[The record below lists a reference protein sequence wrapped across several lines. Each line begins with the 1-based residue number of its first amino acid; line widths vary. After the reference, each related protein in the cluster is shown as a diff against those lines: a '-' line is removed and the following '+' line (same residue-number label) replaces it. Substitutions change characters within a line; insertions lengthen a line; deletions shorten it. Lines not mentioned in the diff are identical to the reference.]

1 NFEKFG
7 SKTVL
12 KLKQSVILVIRVKMV
27 MPIVDELRSG
37 GMLEWEPYC
46 KIRAADTNQKKMREL
61 YEVLHSGGD
70 KVKSAFY
77 SQLEMQEP
85 CLFRDLGKAP

>member
-1 NFEKFG
+1 ACNTPKRKEKLKSHHMTPLNFEK
-7 SKTVL
+7 
-12 KLKQSVILVIRVKMV
+12 VKMV

-70 KVKSAFY
+70 KFKSAFY

-85 CLFRDLGKAP
+85 CLFRDLG